1 MSVSITHY
9 FSRCINTKAVRLF
22 FLFFEGIACGD
33 SRKPSSPRTIIRQ
46 SEKSSRTEDDFQR
59 NIKALMENI
68 RSLSK
73 EEQGEEASPGLH
85 QSMSRMSAPL
95 EKIAI
100 DSTNLDTYLT
110 IFNSLFSIYQPMLI
124 DSLIETLP
132 QALICVLAE
141 KPHCGWQADLT
152 SIVSSALNEQIHSM
166 ISSVKTETCMS
177 TSNLR
182 MADST
187 MAQLSSLQEK
197 LTNVLSSNFPFYLLS
212 DTFLILWNNFMDMA
226 IPPVMSFMSDIMMS
240 TLQTP
245 VDFLNLGLQ
254 FGIEIPSLDQSEKC
268 QQGVSQL

>member
-1 MSVSITHY
+1 M
-9 FSRCINTKAVRLF
+9 
-22 FLFFEGIACGD
+22 
-33 SRKPSSPRTIIRQ
+33 
-46 SEKSSRTEDDFQR
+46 
-59 NIKALMENI
+59 
-68 RSLSK
+68 SK
-73 EEQGEEASPGLH
+73 EEQGEDEASPDLH
-85 QSMSRMSAPL
+85 RSMSRMSAPL

-110 IFNSLFSIYQPMLI
+110 IFNSLFSIYQPILI

-141 KPHCGWQADLT
+141 RQHCGWQADLT
-152 SIVSSALNEQIHSM
+152 SMVSSTLNEQIRSM

-197 LTNVLSSNFPFYLLS
+197 LTNVLSSDLPFYLLS
-212 DTFLILWNNFMDMA
+212 DNFLVLWNHFMDMA

-254 FGIEIPSLDQSEKC
+254 FGIEIPTLDQSEKC
-268 QQGVSQL
+268 QQGVSEL